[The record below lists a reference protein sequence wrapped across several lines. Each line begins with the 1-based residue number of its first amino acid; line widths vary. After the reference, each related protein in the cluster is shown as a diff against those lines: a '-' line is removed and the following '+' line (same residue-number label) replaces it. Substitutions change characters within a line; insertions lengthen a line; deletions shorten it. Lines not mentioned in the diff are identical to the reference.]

1 MENEGEPQEPQESL
15 ESSEFSPE
23 TIELLKKQLENL
35 KDIPNIDLSEYKYIF
50 DDPNK
55 VKKQTDSQYEIHI
68 NLTANVLENIPGA
81 EFPESKNICTNNYFI
96 PVPSGHNHHEYL
108 KAFFDYVEN
117 CMSSSASSA
126 EEKFNE

>member
-1 MENEGEPQEPQESL
+1 MENETQGQ
-15 ESSEFSPE
+15 EFSAE
-23 TIELLKKQLENL
+23 TIELLKKQIEDL
-35 KDIPNIDLSEYKYIF
+35 KDIPNVDLSEYKYIF

-55 VKKQTDSQYEIHI
+55 VKKQTDTQYEIHI
-68 NLTANVLENIPGA
+68 NLTANVLENVPGT
-81 EFPESKNICTNNYFI
+81 EFPDSKSVCTNNYFI

-126 EEKFNE
+126 EEKPNEE

>member
-1 MENEGEPQEPQESL
+1 MEEKPEMPQLSQEA
-15 ESSEFSPE
+15 
-23 TIELLKKQLENL
+23 IEIFKKQLEELGAN
-35 KDIPNIDLSEYKYIF
+35 PNIDLSEYKYIF

-81 EFPESKNICTNNYFI
+81 EFPDSKSVCTNNYFI

-117 CMSSSASSA
+117 CMSSSASSV
-126 EEKFNE
+126 EEKPNEQ

>member
-1 MENEGEPQEPQESL
+1 MENETQGQ
-15 ESSEFSPE
+15 EFSAE
-23 TIELLKKQLENL
+23 TIELLKKQIEDL
-35 KDIPNIDLSEYKYIF
+35 KDIPNVDLSEYKYIF

-55 VKKQTDSQYEIHI
+55 VKKQTDAQYEIHI
-68 NLTANVLENIPGA
+68 NLTANVLENVPGA
-81 EFPESKNICTNNYFI
+81 EFPDSKSVCTNNYFI

-126 EEKFNE
+126 EEKPNEE